1 MIASDKYVREIQRLV
16 DLVPSAQAEPIEK
29 AAELIADA
37 LCTGGY
43 VFTFGTGHSH
53 LLAEEIF
60 YRAGGLARVCPILE
74 DSLMLHRAA
83 ARSSQLERASGL
95 AIHLLDDIDA
105 VRFGGVMFLFSNS
118 GCNTVAV
125 DMALYAKEKGLSTV
139 CITNLTHSAKSTSRH
154 PNGKKL
160 YEVCDVVIDN
170 MGCYGDAAIEA
181 GGHMTG
187 ATSTV
192 IGAMILQAIVCRA
205 VELSVQRGSAPEVFH
220 SANTAGGDEANEGL
234 IQKYKPF
241 VKSL

>member
-1 MIASDKYVREIQRLV
+1 MTASDQYIKEIQRLV
-16 DLVPSAQAEPIEK
+16 EIVPSAQAESMEK
-29 AAELIADA
+29 AAELVADA
-37 LCTGGY
+37 LCSGGY

-83 ARSSQLERASGL
+83 ARSSQLERAPGL
-95 AIHLLDDIDA
+95 AIHLLDDVDA

-139 CITNLTHSAKSTSRH
+139 CITNLTHSAQSTSRH

-170 MGCYGDAAIEA
+170 MGCYGDAAVRVGE
-181 GGHMTG
+181 HMTG

-192 IGAMILQAIVCRA
+192 IGAMLLQAIVCRA
-205 VELSVQRGSAPEVFH
+205 VELSEQRGGAPEVFH

-234 IQKYKPF
+234 IQKYKPY